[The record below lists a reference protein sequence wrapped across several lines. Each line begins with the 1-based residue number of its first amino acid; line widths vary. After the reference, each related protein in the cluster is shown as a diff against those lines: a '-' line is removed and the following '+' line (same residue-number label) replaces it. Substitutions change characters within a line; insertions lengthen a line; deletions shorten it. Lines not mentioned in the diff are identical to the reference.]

1 MDERRE
7 RELVLDA
14 IQSAFILDKTK
25 GNIIVYVGPHKTSLS
40 GTDEPVVFE
49 SDSRSFKSST
59 IEKAVSQFV
68 SADEG
73 SYVVLENPAERDDDS
88 HPKQGANNLPKL
100 MSGRKINIAG
110 PITFPLWPTQVA
122 TTIDGHHLR
131 SNQYLLGR
139 VYNEEAARQNWGK
152 AVVKLQ
158 KSSDEAGES
167 QQAHPGGRD
176 SIINTAELTMGKL
189 LIIKG
194 TEVSFYI
201 PPTGI
206 EVLPDA
212 GGRYV
217 RSAVTLERLEY
228 CILLDESGNKRYVQG
243 PKVVFPEPTEVFVEG
258 KTGSKKFKAIELNE
272 ISGIYIKVIAPYTD
286 ESGVE
291 RKPGEEMFITGR
303 EMMIYYPRAEHALI
317 KYGEQE
323 IHYAV
328 AVPEGEGRYVLDR
341 VSGKI
346 ELAAGP
352 CMLLP
357 DPRHKVIVRRI
368 LDDRSVSLWFPGN
381 AEALEYNRNLRL
393 LSQKTNNKFVSDTTA
408 VNFLAAAPA
417 PPREKRESLSEDA
430 EFRAGD
436 DFTRKTSFTKP
447 RMITLDT
454 KYDGAVLMKVWTGY
468 AVLVVSKTGERRVVA
483 GPRPLLLKYD
493 ETLEPVCL
501 STGKPKT
508 TDNVIE
514 TVYLRVMNNK
524 VSDLVEVETRD
535 LCKVDIKLSYRVNFE
550 GDPNLWF
557 NVENYVQFLCDH
569 LRSIMKKASK
579 QYSTDEF
586 YKKYV
591 VIIRDAI
598 LGAQDEKTKERP
610 GRGFEE
616 NGMRVYDVEVLD
628 VNIKDDEVKKLLLKT
643 QRSIIDHE
651 IQMELAQKKLELTQK
666 IEDCTRREAEEKSVT
681 KRKLWEFGISE
692 SEKELEYRLAS
703 LMIDFQAD
711 ARKLESEFAGEQAR
725 TKIAGE
731 EMARERQKALQE
743 QEINQKK
750 LELRLEELRAEADAL
765 VKKAEAIK
773 PDLVAAIQAFS
784 DKHLASQLAES
795 MSPLA
800 ILGGQSVVDV
810 VCKLLAGS
818 GLENVVKSIGFGQK
832 KSKGE

>member
-40 GTDEPVVFE
+40 GTDEPVFFDSE
-49 SDSRSFKSST
+49 SRSFKPST
-59 IEKAVSQFV
+59 IEKAISQFV
-68 SADEG
+68 SATEG
-73 SYVVLENPAERDDDS
+73 SYVVLENPSEREDDN
-88 HPKQGANNLPKL
+88 HPKQGSNNLPKL

-110 PITFPLWPTQVA
+110 PVTFPLWPTQIA
-122 TTIDGHHLR
+122 TTIGGHHLR
-131 SNQYLLGR
+131 SNQYLLVR

-158 KSSDEAGES
+158 KASEETGES
-167 QQAHPGGRD
+167 HQSNSVSGRE

-206 EVLPDA
+206 EVLADA
-212 GGRYV
+212 GGKYARN
-217 RSAVTLERLEY
+217 AVTLERLEY

-243 PKVVFPEPTEVFVEG
+243 PKVVFPEPTETFVEG
-258 KTGSKKFKAIELNE
+258 RNGSKKFKAIELNE
-272 ISGIYIKVIAPYTD
+272 ISGIYIKVIAPYKD
-286 ESGVE
+286 ENGVE
-291 RKPGEEMFITGR
+291 HKPGEEMFITGK

-317 KYGEQE
+317 KYGDQE

-346 ELAAGP
+346 ELVCGP

-357 DPRHKVIVRRI
+357 DPRYKVIVRRV
-368 LDDRSVSLWFPGN
+368 LDERSVSLWFPGN
-381 AEALEYNRNLRL
+381 EEALEYNRNLRL
-393 LSQKTNNKFVSDTTA
+393 ISQKTNNKFISDTAA
-408 VNFLAAAPA
+408 VNFLAGAPA
-417 PPREKRESLSEDA
+417 PPREKREMLSEDA
-430 EFRAGD
+430 EFRVGD

-454 KYDGAVLMKVWTGY
+454 KYDGAVLIKVWTGY

-493 ETLEPVCL
+493 ETLEPVCF
-501 STGKPKT
+501 STKTPKT
-508 TDNVIE
+508 ADHVIE
-514 TVYLRVMNNK
+514 TVYLRAMNNK
-524 VSDLVEVETRD
+524 VSDIVEVETRD
-535 LCKVDIKLSYRVNFE
+535 LCKVNIKMSYRVNFE

-569 LRSIMKKASK
+569 LRSIMKKAAK

-591 VIIRDAI
+591 EIIRDAI
-598 LGAQDEKTKERP
+598 LGVQDEKTKERA
-610 GRGFEE
+610 GRVFEE
-616 NGMRVYDVEVLD
+616 NGMKVYDVEVLD
-628 VNIKDDEVKKLLLKT
+628 VNLKDDEIKTLLLKT
-643 QRSIIDHE
+643 QRSIIDNE
-651 IQMELAQKKLELTQK
+651 IQIELARKKLELTQK
-666 IEDCTRREAEEKSVT
+666 IEDCNRREAEEKSAT
-681 KRKLWEFGISE
+681 KQKLLDFGISE
-692 SEKELEYRLAS
+692 SEKELQHRLAT
-703 LMIDFQAD
+703 LMVIFESEAK
-711 ARKLESEFAGEQAR
+711 KLESEFANQQAR

-743 QEINQKK
+743 QEINKQK
-750 LELRLEELRAEADAL
+750 LELRLDELKAEAEAL

-773 PDLVAAIQAFS
+773 PDLIAAMQSFS
-784 DKHLASQLAES
+784 DKHLAAQLAES

-810 VCKLLAGS
+810 VSNLLKGS
-818 GLENVVKSIGFGQK
+818 GLENAVKSIGFGPK
-832 KSKGE
+832 KQ

>member
-40 GTDEPVVFE
+40 GTDEPVTF
-49 SDSRSFKSST
+49 DPQSRSFKSST
-59 IEKAVSQFV
+59 IEKAVQQFI
-68 SADEG
+68 SANEG
-73 SYVVLENPAERDDDS
+73 SYVVLENPSEREDDN

-110 PITFPLWPTQVA
+110 PITFPLWPTQIA
-122 TTIDGHHLR
+122 TTIEGHHLR
-131 SNQYLLGR
+131 SNQYLLVR

-158 KSSDEAGES
+158 KSSDEAGEA
-167 QQAHPGGRD
+167 QQSVSGRD
-176 SIINTAELTMGKL
+176 SIISTSELTMGKL

-212 GGRYV
+212 GGKYV

-243 PKVVFPEPTEVFVEG
+243 PKVVFPEPTEIFVEG
-258 KTGSKKFKAIELNE
+258 KSGSKKFKAIELNE
-272 ISGIYIKVIAPYTD
+272 ISGIYIKVIAPYKD
-286 ESGVE
+286 EKGVE
-291 RKPGEEMFITGR
+291 RKPGDEMFITGR
-303 EMMIYYPRAEHALI
+303 EMMIYYPRAEHALV
-317 KYGEQE
+317 KYGDQE

-341 VSGKI
+341 ISGKI
-346 ELAAGP
+346 ELVSGP

-357 DPRHKVIVRRI
+357 DPRRQVIVRRV
-368 LDDRSVSLWFPGN
+368 LDDRSVTLWYPGN
-381 AEALEYNRNLRL
+381 EEALEYNRNLRL
-393 LSQKTNNKFVSDTTA
+393 LTQKTSDKFIPDSTA
-408 VNFLAAAPA
+408 ANFLAAAPA
-417 PPREKRESLSEDA
+417 PSREKREYEAA
-430 EFRAGD
+430 EFRVGD
-436 DFTRKTSFTKP
+436 DFTRKTAFTKP

-454 KYDGAVLMKVWTGY
+454 KYDGAVLIKIWTGY
-468 AVLVVSKTGERRVVA
+468 AVLVVSKTGERKVVV
-483 GPRPLLLKYD
+483 GPRPYLLKYD

-501 STGKPKT
+501 STRTPKT
-508 TDNVIE
+508 SDSVIE

-535 LCKVDIKLSYRVNFE
+535 LCKVDIKMSYRVNFE
-550 GDPNLWF
+550 GDPNIWF

-569 LRSIMKKASK
+569 LRSLMKKSAK

-591 VIIRDAI
+591 EIIRDTI
-598 LGAQDEKTKERP
+598 LGVQDEKTKERP
-610 GRGFEE
+610 GRFFDE
-616 NGMRVYDVEVLD
+616 NGMKVYDVEILGVT
-628 VNIKDDEVKKLLLKT
+628 IKDEEIRGLLLQT
-643 QRSIIDHE
+643 QRSIIDNE
-651 IQMELAQKKLELTQK
+651 IQMELAQKKLEMTQK
-666 IEDCTRREAEEKSVT
+666 IEDCARREAEEKSVT
-681 KRKLWEFGISE
+681 KRKIWDFGISE
-692 SEKELEYRLAS
+692 SEKELEYRLAN
-703 LMIDFQAD
+703 LMINFQSE
-711 ARKLESEFAGEQAR
+711 ARRLESEFNNQVAR
-725 TKIAGE
+725 SRIAGE
-731 EMARERQKALQE
+731 ELGREKQRSLQE
-743 QEINQKK
+743 QEINQLKME
-750 LELRLEELRAEADAL
+750 LELSRLKAEAEAL

-773 PDLVAAIQAFS
+773 PDLIAAIQAFS
-784 DKHLASQLAES
+784 DKALASKLAES

-810 VCKLLAGS
+810 VCNLLKGS
-818 GLENVVKSIGFGQK
+818 GLENVVKNVGLGPK
-832 KSKGE
+832 K